1 MFQRPT
7 PECGDVIQL
16 LQLLEFFSTFL
27 SGRPFIK
34 HGDQLSQMNL
44 LN

>member
-16 LQLLEFFSTFL
+16 LQMLEFFS
-27 SGRPFIK
+27 SGRPIIK